1 MLGGDVEVNVDGI
14 IIVSIYII
22 VNIEY
27 NNVGDVLDVFDDN
40 VLLWDEIVNGGVGV
54 YNVSYDGKVS
64 IIINVVNG
72 SISEDSIDVVNGFQ
86 LNAMNMMIE

>member
-14 IIVSIYII
+14 IIVLIYII

-72 SISEDSIDVVNGFQ
+72 SISEDSIDVVNGF
-86 LNAMNMMIE
+86 

>member
-72 SISEDSIDVVNGFQ
+72 SISEDSIDVVNGF
-86 LNAMNMMIE
+86 

>member
-14 IIVSIYII
+14 IIVLIYII

-40 VLLWDEIVNGGVGV
+40 VLLWDEIVNGGAGV

-72 SISEDSIDVVNGFQ
+72 SISEDSIDVVNGF
-86 LNAMNMMIE
+86 

>member
-14 IIVSIYII
+14 IIVLIYII

-72 SISEDSIDVVNGFQ
+72 SISEDSIDVVNGS
-86 LNAMNMMIE
+86 